1 MRKKPQDLG
10 LSDALG
16 AVILIS
22 VVALGITI
30 GAAAFLSQQNIQK
43 VPAVSAE
50 ITTYTD
56 GIQVYHAGGDTIRKD
71 AVAFMMNSVD
81 KKDYFIHRD
90 GSGWSTWST
99 GESLYYNTTG
109 QTVPPTLELVFKYIG
124 GSGQT
129 GISFAIP
136 PPLEGIFLHLPPTG
150 PVTVVPTSTSTTSP
164 TPVANF
170 YAIPLSGASP
180 LLVQFTDTSTNSP
193 VSWSWN
199 FGDGGTSTLQSP
211 PYTYTTAGTYT
222 VTLTATNSGGSN
234 TVTKT
239 NYITVNPPAPVASF
253 TGTPLSGTAP
263 LPVTFTDTSTNNPT
277 VWSWSFRNI
286 TPGNNTI
293 VEFSTLQNPMMTFGA
308 GNFSI
313 VLNAGN
319 SGGFNTSSQVT
330 LVNVSRLSS
339 PYSYYR
345 DISVT
350 NSPAIANYQ
359 MMVTVPYDAHM
370 KTDFGDIRFMGTDGT
385 TSYDYWME
393 KKTDGTSAVFW
404 VNVPTAST
412 TTFRMYYGNSTLTT
426 TSDGTKTFEFF
437 DDFSGNLNKWVVEK
451 TVGGYPRIESGYLA
465 AGGGFPSGTFGHT
478 SLGSSPVYNVFQ
490 DGVIEFKHQNSVD
503 GICEVAVRGN
513 FALNRGYK
521 GRWDARLPGVEEL
534 FYRPPYTSA
543 GWTGIPGGVP
553 TPTVTR
559 WVTPG
564 PWHEGKLVVHGN
576 VMELSD
582 NGIYKGS
589 VTDNTYAS
597 AGEIAL
603 QNHYGSYTNFDD
615 VRVRKYAAPEPTTSI
630 GIEITV

>member
-1 MRKKPQDLG
+1 MNDKPWNDKG

-16 AVILIS
+16 AVVLIS
-22 VVALGITI
+22 VVALGITV
-30 GAAAFLSQQNIQK
+30 ASVALLSSPMPDRI
-43 VPAVSAE
+43 PALNVDVFNTSDTVF
-50 ITTYTD
+50 IRHD
-56 GIQVYHAGGDTIRKD
+56 GGDTLIRGEYRILAD
-71 AVAFMMNSVD
+71 YRDRTSEFQSGGTVPAQWSVGDTLEYHVPSIDEMPNSIQIVAITGNSEQVI
-81 KKDYFIHRD
+81 FQVQLQPPTI
-90 GSGWSTWST
+90 GPTPPISPTTST
-99 GESLYYNTTG
+99 TT
-109 QTVPPTLELVFKYIG
+109 TVPP
-124 GSGQT
+124 
-129 GISFAIP
+129 
-136 PPLEGIFLHLPPTG
+136 
-150 PVTVVPTSTSTTSP
+150 
-164 TPVANF
+164 PVANF
-170 YAIPLSGASP
+170 YANPLSGASP
-180 LLVQFTDTSTNSP
+180 LQVQFTDTSTNSP
-193 VSWSWN
+193 VSWSWD
-199 FGDGGTSTLQSP
+199 FGDGGSTIQSP
-211 PYTYTTAGTYT
+211 LFTYTSAGTYT
-222 VTLTATNSGGSN
+222 VTLTATNAGGSN

-253 TGTPLSGTAP
+253 TGTPLSGIAP
-263 LPVTFTDTSTNNPT
+263 LPVTFTDTSTNDPT
-277 VWSWSFRNI
+277 VWNWSFRNI
-286 TPGNNTI
+286 TPGNNT
-293 VEFSTLQNPMMTFGA
+293 VVGFSTLQDPMMTFGA

-313 VLNAGN
+313 VLNASN

-330 LVNVSRLSS
+330 FVNVSRVSG

-359 MMVTVPYDAHM
+359 MIVTVPYDAHM

-385 TSYDYWME
+385 TSYDYWIE

-404 VNVPTAST
+404 VNVPTPST
-412 TTFRMYYGNSTLTT
+412 TTFRMYYGNSSLTT

-451 TVGGYPRIESGYLA
+451 SIGVYPRIESGYLA
-465 AGGGFPSGTFGHT
+465 AGGGVSTGTYGHT
-478 SLGSSPVYNVFQ
+478 SLGSSPVYNDFQ

-503 GICEVAVRGN
+503 GICEIVVRGN
-513 FALNRGYK
+513 FGLNRGYK

-559 WVTPG
+559 WVTAG

-582 NGIYKGS
+582 DGIYKGL

-615 VRVRKYAAPEPTTSI
+615 FRVRKYAAPEPTTSI